1 VAAFAAA
8 SGTGFAAPL
17 VTQDAAPLLPDLDP
31 AAPGGARA
39 VAATDGSGKI
49 FLTFAVE
56 IDNNGAG
63 PLIVRGHRASTAEPN
78 MTADQVVRLADG
90 TTTTLPGVGSLVYYP
105 LYARWGYTPYQTYEL
120 HQALDYALVGTG
132 PDLNFCLEDNA
143 NPYPV
148 LPGEPLYKVYAGCGK
163 SRPTLLSLDVGIS
176 VGWANKHAAGKTG
189 QMIDITSLPSGRY
202 VLVHLVDPAGRLT
215 ESSDANNVSSTLL
228 QVTWTTGV
236 TLPAVKILRRC
247 PSTPT
252 C

>member
-1 VAAFAAA
+1 
-8 SGTGFAAPL
+8 
-17 VTQDAAPLLPDLDP
+17 
-31 AAPGGARA
+31 
-39 VAATDGSGKI
+39 
-49 FLTFAVE
+49 VE

-90 TTTTLPGVGSLVYYP
+90 TTTTLAGVGSLVYYP

-120 HQALDYALVGTG
+120 HRALDNALVGTG
-132 PDLNFCLEDNA
+132 PDLNFCLEDTA
-143 NPYPV
+143 NPPPA
-148 LPGEPLYKVYAGCGK
+148 LLGEPLYRVYAGCGK
-163 SRPTLLSLDVGIS
+163 GRPTLLSLDVGIS

-189 QMIDITSLPSGRY
+189 QMIDITSLPTGRY

-228 QVTWTTGV
+228 QITWTTGV